1 MMVDSGK
8 EKKIV
13 ALVDGWEAKAHHHAG
28 LDVAAAGV
36 GEGWVRERVRDMP
49 GPKGNCVVT

>member
-8 EKKIV
+8 EKKMV

-28 LDVAAAGV
+28 LAVAAAGV
-36 GEGWVRERVRDMP
+36 GEGWVREREICQARWGMEP
-49 GPKGNCVVT
+49 I

>member
-36 GEGWVRERVRDMP
+36 GEGEVGEKRD
-49 GPKGNCVVT
+49 V